1 MDNLTHTLTAVAM
14 SQAGLRRFTP
24 HATITLIVASNLSD
38 LDIVTVLQGSTAY
51 LEHHRGI
58 THSLVGVTALAGILA
73 ALMIA
78 GSGLLAR
85 MRGRPPGKLSFLP
98 LFGVCLAGTASHLL
112 LDFTNSYG
120 VRPFLPFS
128 GKWYAWDILFIIDP
142 LVILALVAALI
153 LPALLRMVA
162 EEVGAR
168 KPRYSWGPAV
178 GLAFMALLWGVRDTS
193 HRQALDMLGAYNYAR
208 EAPLSIG
215 AFPST
220 ANPFLWNG
228 VVETPS
234 AFHVLSV
241 NTLTSSID
249 PERTRVFYKAAR
261 HPALDAAQSTYAA
274 KVFSDFA
281 RFPWIT
287 RRDRPR
293 GYRVEL
299 RDLRFLSATRRRQ
312 AFVVGVELDLEFSV
326 LEEVFS
332 FSGPPERR
340 QPRSRP
346 GNSNPLLRGEEG
358 RTISSNHPV
367 TQHHDPHDHQRH
379 PSKVIPKIRL
389 SLFPV
394 TRTQIGNGPES

>member
-1 MDNLTHTLTAVAM
+1 MDNLTHTLAAVAM

-142 LVILALVAALI
+142 LVIMALVAALI

-168 KPRYSWGPAV
+168 KPKYSWGPAV
-178 GLAFMALLWGVRDTS
+178 GLG
-193 HRQALDMLGAYNYAR
+193 
-208 EAPLSIG
+208 
-215 AFPST
+215 
-220 ANPFLWNG
+220 
-228 VVETPS
+228 
-234 AFHVLSV
+234 SV
-241 NTLTSSID
+241 NTNGHNHVTMRRWNSRKLNTNGSRHTCRCSAATSANQQVLNAILYVAEHGCKWRGL
-249 PERTRVFYKAAR
+249 P
-261 HPALDAAQSTYAA
+261 
-274 KVFSDFA
+274 A
-281 RFPWIT
+281 RFGNSHPLHPHESLVEERGARPGLRACSENYEAVSLDSTIVQVS
-287 RRDRPR
+287 RRDGGAKKNGP
-293 GYRVEL
+293 
-299 RDLRFLSATRRRQ
+299 Q
-312 AFVVGVELDLEFSV
+312 AIG
-326 LEEVFS
+326 
-332 FSGPPERR
+332 
-340 QPRSRP
+340 RSR
-346 GNSNPLLRGEEG
+346 GGWTTKIHMVAADA
-358 RTISSNHPV
+358 RTAV
-367 TQHHDPHDHQRH
+367 TF
-379 PSKVIPKIRL
+379 SL
-389 SLFPV
+389 STLDKPTTLQKGV
-394 TRTQIGNGPES
+394 SC

>member
-142 LVILALVAALI
+142 LVIMALVAALI

-168 KPRYSWGPAV
+168 RARYSWGPAV

-215 AFPST
+215 AFP
-220 ANPFLWNG
+220 
-228 VVETPS
+228 
-234 AFHVLSV
+234 
-241 NTLTSSID
+241 
-249 PERTRVFYKAAR
+249 
-261 HPALDAAQSTYAA
+261 
-274 KVFSDFA
+274 
-281 RFPWIT
+281 
-287 RRDRPR
+287 
-293 GYRVEL
+293 
-299 RDLRFLSATRRRQ
+299 
-312 AFVVGVELDLEFSV
+312 
-326 LEEVFS
+326 
-332 FSGPPERR
+332 
-340 QPRSRP
+340 
-346 GNSNPLLRGEEG
+346 
-358 RTISSNHPV
+358 V
-367 TQHHDPHDHQRH
+367 TQP
-379 PSKVIPKIRL
+379 
-389 SLFPV
+389 
-394 TRTQIGNGPES
+394 